1 MPGGLAGV
9 VVGRVLSVMP
19 HPGADRLR
27 LCQVDVGA
35 DEPVQIVCGA
45 ANVAAGQLVPVA
57 MPGAVL
63 HPTGA
68 AEPLKIKAGKIRG
81 EVSAGM
87 ICAEDELG
95 LGTGHEGI
103 LVLETDAAPGTP
115 AAKALNLESDFIL
128 EIGLTPNRG
137 DAASHL
143 GVARDLY
150 ALQVGAEP
158 MERLNMLHPSHG
170 YQGRNAQDGPY
181 AGRPVTPLMASIQN
195 PEDAPYYQAVRI
207 EEVDMELDMP
217 LIKRRLASIGIGSI
231 NHPVD
236 VTNYLSHYPGPAH
249 ACF

>member
-1 MPGGLAGV
+1 MRISLSWLADFLELNSTPQATADALTAAGLEVEGIEEAAAVPGGLAGV
-9 VVGRVLSVMP
+9 VVGRVLAVVA

-35 DEPVQIVCGA
+35 AEPVQIVCGA

-115 AAKALNLESDFIL
+115 AAKALKLESDFIL

-150 ALQVGAEP
+150 ALQAGAK
-158 MERLNMLHPSHG
+158 
-170 YQGRNAQDGPY
+170 
-181 AGRPVTPLMASIQN
+181 PLG
-195 PEDAPYYQAVRI
+195 
-207 EEVDMELDMP
+207 L
-217 LIKRRLASIGIGSI
+217 
-231 NHPVD
+231 
-236 VTNYLSHYPGPAH
+236 
-249 ACF
+249 F